1 MILLSGHSL
10 TPDRKVPLESLSLS
24 LKERESEARM
34 VPADMSG
41 INLQSWF
48 RDETNP
54 GAGIVW
60 RVRSIQTAYAI
71 ATPTVTLE
79 HIINTLRDRILFGE
93 VNAETISGNRTCT
106 GEEAVRYILDRQG
119 DWRLGTFGFNVSSPY
134 DFSGDT
140 LYAAL
145 ERVTQTCDDAMWT
158 FDMSSYPFTLNIIPK
173 PSGIGSEMRL
183 NRNITAITRTIDRSS
198 MYTRFYPIGK
208 DDLHI
213 SEEYISRNDGT
224 YGVISKVEVDTT
236 LESEDELRAWA
247 NERLRKHADP
257 EVTVEVEG
265 LELADATGESLDRIR
280 LGRICRIPMPEF
292 GTTIEE
298 RVTGL
303 DYEDKVHSPELVTVT
318 LSNQS
323 ADVARNVLDVIAES
337 IMEGSGPSG
346 SGRGG
351 GGGRGGAQQAKEDH
365 AWFEDTDE
373 HVAMVA
379 EGIVGVDA
387 NGNPNWV
394 RLSQI
399 VVDGKGIHQ
408 TVEEIQNGN
417 VIRDAKIEVNERQ
430 IAQEVSDRSEMGRVL
445 QAKITVESD
454 RITQEVSRAS
464 VAEGALRSRITQTA
478 DAITA
483 EVQRANFAE
492 GLLGSRIT
500 QTAESITA
508 EVSRASAAEG
518 VLSSRIT
525 VNAQGIETKVS
536 KDGVISSINQT
547 AEEVT
552 INAAK
557 INLSGYVTASQLDAT
572 NATIS
577 SLRTG
582 SATFSLLNA
591 TNAKLAGYSLY
602 LGTVTISGTQ
612 YNVVRWGAG
621 D

>member
-106 GEEAVRYILDRQG
+106 GEEAARYILDRQG

-379 EGIVGVDA
+379 EGIIGRDA
-387 NGNPNWV
+387 NGNPNWY

-399 VVDGKGIHQ
+399 VVDGQGIHQ
-408 TVEEIQNGN
+408 SVEEIKGEN
-417 VIRDAKIEVNERQ
+417 VIRDTKIEQNEQAITMEANER
-430 IAQEVSDRSEMGRVL
+430 IAGEASMN
-445 QAKITVESD
+445 AKITVQAD
-454 RITQEVSRAS
+454 RITSEVSNRLS
-464 VAEGALRSRITQTA
+464 AESQLSSRITQTA
-478 DAITA
+478 TAITA
-483 EVQRANFAE
+483 EVNARVNAD
-492 GLLGSRIT
+492 
-500 QTAESITA
+500 TA
-508 EVSRASAAEG
+508 
-518 VLSSRIT
+518 LSSRIT
-525 VNAQGIETKVS
+525 VNAAGIETKVS
-536 KDGVISSINQT
+536 KNGVISAINQT
-547 AEEVT
+547 AESVT
-552 INAAK
+552 IQASK

>member
-134 DFSGDT
+134 EFSGDT

-213 SEEYISRNDGT
+213 SDEYVSRNEGT

-379 EGIVGVDA
+379 EGIIGRDA
-387 NGNPNWV
+387 NGNPNWY

-399 VVDGKGIHQ
+399 VVDGQGIHQ
-408 TVEEIQNGN
+408 SVEEIKGEN
-417 VIRDAKIEVNERQ
+417 VIRDTKIEQNEQAITMEANER
-430 IAQEVSDRSEMGRVL
+430 IAGEASMN
-445 QAKITVESD
+445 AKITVQAD
-454 RITQEVSRAS
+454 RITSEVSNRLS
-464 VAEGALRSRITQTA
+464 AESQLSSRITQTA
-478 DAITA
+478 TAITA
-483 EVQRANFAE
+483 EVNARVNAD
-492 GLLGSRIT
+492 
-500 QTAESITA
+500 TA
-508 EVSRASAAEG
+508 
-518 VLSSRIT
+518 LSSRIT
-525 VNAQGIETKVS
+525 VNAAGIETKVS
-536 KDGVISSINQT
+536 KNGVISAINQT
-547 AEEVT
+547 AESVT
-552 INAAK
+552 IQASK
-557 INLSGYVTASQLDAT
+557 INLSGYVTASQLNST
-572 NATIS
+572 NARIDNIISGDTTINKAII
-577 SLRTG
+577 G
-582 SATFSLLNA
+582 A
-591 TNAKLAGYSLY
+591 LY
-602 LGTVTISGTQ
+602 ANTTMTCLGHGTYWQAVTIGGTN
-612 YNVVRWGAG
+612 YHFLGYVG
-621 D
+621 

>member
-379 EGIVGVDA
+379 EGIIGRDA
-387 NGNPNWV
+387 NGNPNWY

-399 VVDGKGIHQ
+399 VVDGQGIHQ
-408 TVEEIQNGN
+408 SVEEIKGEN
-417 VIRDAKIEVNERQ
+417 VIRDTKIEQNEQAITMEANER
-430 IAQEVSDRSEMGRVL
+430 IAGEASMN
-445 QAKITVESD
+445 AKITVQAD
-454 RITQEVSRAS
+454 RITSEVSNRLS
-464 VAEGALRSRITQTA
+464 AESQLSSRITQTA
-478 DAITA
+478 TAITA
-483 EVQRANFAE
+483 EVNARVNAD
-492 GLLGSRIT
+492 
-500 QTAESITA
+500 TA
-508 EVSRASAAEG
+508 
-518 VLSSRIT
+518 LSSRIT
-525 VNAQGIETKVS
+525 VNAAGIETKVS
-536 KDGVISSINQT
+536 KNGVISAINQT
-547 AEEVT
+547 AESVT
-552 INAAK
+552 IQASK

-582 SATFSLLNA
+582 SATFSLMNA

>member
-106 GEEAVRYILDRQG
+106 GEEAARYILDRQG

-213 SEEYISRNDGT
+213 SDEYVSRNEGT

-379 EGIVGVDA
+379 EGIIGRDA
-387 NGNPNWV
+387 NGNPNWY

-399 VVDGKGIHQ
+399 VVDGQGIHQ
-408 TVEEIQNGN
+408 SVEEIKGEN
-417 VIRDAKIEVNERQ
+417 VIRDTKIEQNEQAITMEANER
-430 IAQEVSDRSEMGRVL
+430 IAGEASMN
-445 QAKITVESD
+445 AKITVQAD
-454 RITQEVSRAS
+454 RITSEVSNRLS
-464 VAEGALRSRITQTA
+464 AESQLSSRITQTA
-478 DAITA
+478 TAITA
-483 EVQRANFAE
+483 EVNARVNAD
-492 GLLGSRIT
+492 
-500 QTAESITA
+500 TA
-508 EVSRASAAEG
+508 
-518 VLSSRIT
+518 LSSRIT
-525 VNAQGIETKVS
+525 VNAAGIETKVS
-536 KDGVISSINQT
+536 KNGVISAINQT
-547 AEEVT
+547 AESVT
-552 INAAK
+552 IQASK
-557 INLSGYVTASQLDAT
+557 INLSGYVTASQLSAVESQISNLTTGQTQALLLSCFNLDWRG
-572 NATIS
+572 NRLVSKTI
-577 SLRTG
+577 
-582 SATFSLLNA
+582 
-591 TNAKLAGYSLY
+591 
-602 LGTVTISGTQ
+602 TISGTE
-612 YNVVRWGAG
+612 YHLMGY
-621 D
+621 

>member
-106 GEEAVRYILDRQG
+106 GEEAARYILDRQG

-213 SEEYISRNDGT
+213 SDEYVSRNEGT

-379 EGIVGVDA
+379 EGIIGRDA

-399 VVDGKGIHQ
+399 VVDGQGIHQ
-408 TVEEIQNGN
+408 TVEEIKGEN
-417 VIRDAKIEVNERQ
+417 VIRDTKIEQNEQAITMEANER
-430 IAQEVSDRSEMGRVL
+430 IAGEASMN
-445 QAKITVESD
+445 AKITVQAD
-454 RITQEVSRAS
+454 RITSEVSNRLS
-464 VAEGALRSRITQTA
+464 AESQLSSRITQTA
-478 DAITA
+478 TAITA
-483 EVQRANFAE
+483 EVNARVNAD
-492 GLLGSRIT
+492 
-500 QTAESITA
+500 TA
-508 EVSRASAAEG
+508 
-518 VLSSRIT
+518 LSSRIT
-525 VNAQGIETKVS
+525 VNAAGIETKVS
-536 KDGVISSINQT
+536 KNGVISAINQT
-547 AEEVT
+547 AESVT
-552 INAAK
+552 IQASK

-582 SATFSLLNA
+582 SATFSLMNA
-591 TNAKLAGYSLY
+591 TNARLAGYSLY

>member
-106 GEEAVRYILDRQG
+106 GEEAARYILDRQG

-247 NERLRKHADP
+247 NERLRKHAGP

-379 EGIVGVDA
+379 EGIIGRDA
-387 NGNPNWV
+387 NGNPNWY

-399 VVDGKGIHQ
+399 VVDGQGIHQ
-408 TVEEIQNGN
+408 SVEEIKGEN
-417 VIRDAKIEVNERQ
+417 VIRDTKIEQNEQAITMEANER
-430 IAQEVSDRSEMGRVL
+430 IAGEASMN
-445 QAKITVESD
+445 AKITVQAD
-454 RITQEVSRAS
+454 RITSEVSNRLS
-464 VAEGALRSRITQTA
+464 AESQLSSRITQTA
-478 DAITA
+478 TAITA
-483 EVQRANFAE
+483 EVNARVNAD
-492 GLLGSRIT
+492 
-500 QTAESITA
+500 TA
-508 EVSRASAAEG
+508 
-518 VLSSRIT
+518 LSSRIT
-525 VNAQGIETKVS
+525 VNAAGIETKVS
-536 KDGVISSINQT
+536 KNGVISAINQT
-547 AEEVT
+547 AESVT
-552 INAAK
+552 IQASK

-582 SATFSLLNA
+582 SATFSLMNA

>member
-106 GEEAVRYILDRQG
+106 GEEAARYILDRQG

-298 RVTGL
+298 RVTEL
-303 DYEDKVHSPELVTVT
+303 NYQDKVHQPEVVTVK
-318 LSNQS
+318 LSNQ
-323 ADVARNVLDVIAES
+323 AEDVTHDLLDVISEA
-337 IMEGSGPSG
+337 IKEGAGPSG
-346 SGRGG
+346 SGRAG
-351 GGGRGGAQQAKEDH
+351 GGGRGGASQSKKDH

-373 HVAMVA
+373 HVAMCA
-379 EGIVGVDA
+379 EGIIGVDA
-387 NGNPNWV
+387 NGEPNWV

-399 VVDGKGIHQ
+399 VVDGQGIHQ
-408 TVEEIQNGN
+408 SVEEIQNGN
-417 VIRDAKIEVNERQ
+417 VIRDAKIEVNEHN
-430 IAQEVSDRSEMGRVL
+430 IAQEVNDRSQMGQVL
-445 QAKITVESD
+445 QAKITVEAD
-454 RITQEVSRAS
+454 RITQEVTRAS
-464 VAEGALRSRITQTA
+464 LAEGIMKSQIKQTA

-483 EVQRANFAE
+483 EVARANM
-492 GLLGSRIT
+492 
-500 QTAESITA
+500 
-508 EVSRASAAEG
+508 AEG
-518 VLSSRIT
+518 VLSSRIS
-525 VNAQGIETKVS
+525 VNAQGIEMKVN
-536 KDGVISSINQT
+536 KNGVISAINQT
-547 AEEVT
+547 AESVT
-552 INAAK
+552 IQASK

-582 SATFSLLNA
+582 SATFSLMNA

>member
-1 MILLSGHSL
+1 
-10 TPDRKVPLESLSLS
+10 
-24 LKERESEARM
+24 
-34 VPADMSG
+34 
-41 INLQSWF
+41 
-48 RDETNP
+48 
-54 GAGIVW
+54 
-60 RVRSIQTAYAI
+60 VRSIQTAYAI

-106 GEEAVRYILDRQG
+106 GEEAARYILDRQG

-213 SEEYISRNDGT
+213 SEEYVSRNEGT

-379 EGIVGVDA
+379 EGIIGRDA
-387 NGNPNWV
+387 NGNPNWY

-399 VVDGKGIHQ
+399 VVDGQGIHQ
-408 TVEEIQNGN
+408 SVEEIKGEN
-417 VIRDAKIEVNERQ
+417 VIRDTKIEQNEQAITMEANER
-430 IAQEVSDRSEMGRVL
+430 IAGEASMN
-445 QAKITVESD
+445 AKITVQAD
-454 RITQEVSRAS
+454 RITSEVSNRLS
-464 VAEGALRSRITQTA
+464 AESQLSSRITQTA
-478 DAITA
+478 TAITA
-483 EVQRANFAE
+483 EVNARVNAD
-492 GLLGSRIT
+492 
-500 QTAESITA
+500 TA
-508 EVSRASAAEG
+508 
-518 VLSSRIT
+518 LSSRIT
-525 VNAQGIETKVS
+525 VNAAGIETKVS
-536 KDGVISSINQT
+536 KNGVISAINQT
-547 AEEVT
+547 AESVT
-552 INAAK
+552 IQASK
-557 INLSGYVTASQLDAT
+557 INLSGYVTASQLNST
-572 NATIS
+572 NARIDNIISGDTTINKAII
-577 SLRTG
+577 G
-582 SATFSLLNA
+582 A
-591 TNAKLAGYSLY
+591 LY
-602 LGTVTISGTQ
+602 ANTTMTCLGHGTYWQAVTIGGTN
-612 YNVVRWGAG
+612 YHFLGYVG
-621 D
+621 

>member
-106 GEEAVRYILDRQG
+106 GEEAARYILDRQG

-134 DFSGDT
+134 EFSGDT

-213 SEEYISRNDGT
+213 SDEYVSRNEGT

-379 EGIVGVDA
+379 EGIIGRDA
-387 NGNPNWV
+387 NGNPNWY

-399 VVDGKGIHQ
+399 VVDGQGIHQ
-408 TVEEIQNGN
+408 SVEEIKGEN
-417 VIRDAKIEVNERQ
+417 VIRDTKIEQNEQAITMEANER
-430 IAQEVSDRSEMGRVL
+430 IAGEASMN
-445 QAKITVESD
+445 AKITVQAD
-454 RITQEVSRAS
+454 RITSEVSNRLS
-464 VAEGALRSRITQTA
+464 AESQLSSRITQTA
-478 DAITA
+478 NAITA
-483 EVQRANFAE
+483 EVNARVNAD
-492 GLLGSRIT
+492 
-500 QTAESITA
+500 TA
-508 EVSRASAAEG
+508 
-518 VLSSRIT
+518 LSSRIT
-525 VNAQGIETKVS
+525 VNAAGIETKVS
-536 KDGVISSINQT
+536 KNGVISAINQT
-547 AEEVT
+547 AESVT
-552 INAAK
+552 IQASK

-582 SATFSLLNA
+582 SATFSLMNA

>member
-1 MILLSGHSL
+1 MSLIIDCHGHY
-10 TPDRKVPLESLSLS
+10 TTAPKALENW
-24 LKERESEARM
+24 RNAQ
-34 VPADMSG
+34 
-41 INLQSWF
+41 I
-48 RDETNP
+48 
-54 GAGIVW
+54 AGIKD
-60 RVRSIQTAYAI
+60 
-71 ATPTVTLE
+71 P
-79 HIINTLRDRILFGE
+79 
-93 VNAETISGNRTCT
+93 
-106 GEEAVRYILDRQG
+106 
-119 DWRLGTFGFNVSSPY
+119 
-134 DFSGDT
+134 
-140 LYAAL
+140 AA
-145 ERVTQTCDDAMWT
+145 M
-158 FDMSSYPFTLNIIPK
+158 PK
-173 PSGIGSEMRL
+173 V
-183 NRNITAITRTIDRSS
+183 A
-198 MYTRFYPIGK
+198 
-208 DDLHI
+208 DLHI
-213 SEEYISRNDGT
+213 SDEYVSRNEGT

-379 EGIVGVDA
+379 EGIIGRDA
-387 NGNPNWV
+387 NGNPNWY

-399 VVDGKGIHQ
+399 VVDGQGIHQ
-408 TVEEIQNGN
+408 SVEEIKGEN
-417 VIRDAKIEVNERQ
+417 VIRDTKIEQNEQAITMEANER
-430 IAQEVSDRSEMGRVL
+430 IAGEASMN
-445 QAKITVESD
+445 AKITVQAD
-454 RITQEVSRAS
+454 RITSEVSNRLS
-464 VAEGALRSRITQTA
+464 AESQLSSRITQTA
-478 DAITA
+478 TAITA
-483 EVQRANFAE
+483 EVNARVNAD
-492 GLLGSRIT
+492 
-500 QTAESITA
+500 TA
-508 EVSRASAAEG
+508 
-518 VLSSRIT
+518 LSSRIT
-525 VNAQGIETKVS
+525 VNAAGIETKVS
-536 KDGVISSINQT
+536 KNGVISAINQT
-547 AEEVT
+547 AESVT
-552 INAAK
+552 ISASK

-582 SATFSLLNA
+582 SATFSLMNA

-602 LGTVTISGTQ
+602 LGTVTINGTQ